1 MKEKYYDKLLNINTI
16 GNQNWKNTSTH
27 NHPYEPTL
35 YVALEELFED
45 YNLSKNDHI
54 VDFGCGMGR
63 LIFYINYYFK
73 SYVTGVEINERYYEE
88 ALINKINYVKKNKK
102 SEDKINF
109 ECNLAQQYEIST
121 LDNKFYF
128 FNPFSIQIFSKVI
141 DNILESYEENMR
153 DMDIIMYYPSAGYL
167 DFLDYKT
174 PFILNKEIYLKD
186 LYEKDD
192 REKFVRESH
201 FLVIWSLVPI

>member
-16 GNQNWKNTSTH
+16 GNQNWKKTLTH

-35 YVALEELFED
+35 YIALEELFEEYELSEDD
-45 YNLSKNDHI
+45 YI

-63 LIFYINYYFK
+63 LIFYINYHFK

-88 ALINKINYVKKNKK
+88 ALINKIRYISKNKN

-109 ECNLAQQYEIST
+109 QCNLAQQYEISN

-128 FNPFSIQIFSKVI
+128 FNPFSIQIFSKVV
-141 DNILESYEENMR
+141 DNILQSYEENMR
-153 DMDIIMYYPSAGYL
+153 DMDIIMYYPSTEYL
-167 DFLDYKT
+167 DFLDYRT
-174 PFILNKEIYLKD
+174 PFILNKEVNLED
-186 LYEKDD
+186 LYEKDP
-192 REKFVRESH
+192 REKFV
-201 FLVIWSLVPI
+201 IYSLKC

>member
-16 GNQNWKNTSTH
+16 GNQNWKNTFTH

-35 YVALEELFED
+35 YIALEELFED
-45 YNLSKNDHI
+45 YNLSKSDHI

-88 ALINKINYVKKNKK
+88 ALRNKINYVKKNKK
-102 SEDKINF
+102 SENKINF
-109 ECNLAQQYEIST
+109 ECNLAQQYEISI

-141 DNILESYEENMR
+141 DNILKSYEDNMR
-153 DMDIIMYYPSAGYL
+153 DMDIIMYYPSVEYL

-192 REKFVRESH
+192 KERFV
-201 FLVIWSLVPI
+201 IYSLN

>member
-35 YVALEELFED
+35 YIALEELFED
-45 YNLSKNDHI
+45 YNLSKDDYI

-153 DMDIIMYYPSAGYL
+153 EMDIIMYYPSAEYL

-192 REKFVRESH
+192 KEKFV
-201 FLVIWSLVPI
+201 IYSLKC

>member
-16 GNQNWKNTSTH
+16 GNQNWKSTSTH

-35 YVALEELFED
+35 YIALEELFENYKLKED
-45 YNLSKNDHI
+45 DHI

-63 LIFYINYYFK
+63 LIFYINYHFQ
-73 SYVTGVEINERYYEE
+73 SYAKGVEINERYYEE
-88 ALINKINYVKKNKK
+88 ALINKINYKKKNKK
-102 SEDKINF
+102 YMDKINF
-109 ECNLAQQYEIST
+109 YCDLAQQYKISY

-141 DNILESYEENMR
+141 DNILESYENNIR
-153 DMDIIMYYPSAGYL
+153 DMDIIMYYPSNEYL

-174 PFILNKEIYLKD
+174 PFTLNKEVNLTK
-186 LYEKDD
+186 LYEKDY
-192 REKFVRESH
+192 REKFV
-201 FLVIWSLVPI
+201 IYSLKC

>member
-35 YVALEELFED
+35 YIALEELFED
-45 YNLSKNDHI
+45 YNLSKDDHI

-153 DMDIIMYYPSAGYL
+153 DIDIIMYYPSRL
-167 DFLDYKT
+167 
-174 PFILNKEIYLKD
+174 
-186 LYEKDD
+186 
-192 REKFVRESH
+192 
-201 FLVIWSLVPI
+201 

>member
-35 YVALEELFED
+35 YVALEELFEN

-88 ALINKINYVKKNKK
+88 ALINKISYVKKNKK

-109 ECNLAQQYEIST
+109 ECNLAQQYEISI

-153 DMDIIMYYPSAGYL
+153 DMDIIMYYPTAEYL

-192 REKFVRESH
+192 REKFV
-201 FLVIWSLVPI
+201 IYSLNC

>member
-16 GNQNWKNTSTH
+16 GNQNWKNASIH

-35 YVALEELFED
+35 YMALEELFKN

-141 DNILESYEENMR
+141 NNILESYEENMR
-153 DMDIIMYYPSAGYL
+153 DMDVIMYYPSAEYL

-174 PFILNKEIYLKD
+174 PFILNKEVYLKD

-192 REKFVRESH
+192 KEKFV
-201 FLVIWSLVPI
+201 IYSLNC

>member
-16 GNQNWKNTSTH
+16 GNQNWNKTSTH

-35 YVALEELFED
+35 YVALEELFEN
-45 YNLSKNDHI
+45 YSLSKDDHI

-63 LIFYINYYFK
+63 LIFYINYHFQ

-88 ALINKINYVKKNKK
+88 ALINKINYVNKNRK

-109 ECNLAQQYEIST
+109 ECNLAQQYEISE

-141 DNILESYEENMR
+141 DNILESYENNMR
-153 DMDIIMYYPSAGYL
+153 DMDIIMYYPSVEYL

-192 REKFVRESH
+192 KEKFV
-201 FLVIWSLVPI
+201 IYSLKC

>member
-35 YVALEELFED
+35 YIALEELFEN
-45 YNLSKNDHI
+45 YNLSKDDHI

-141 DNILESYEENMR
+141 DNILESYEEDMR
-153 DMDIIMYYPSAGYL
+153 DMDIIMYYPSAEYL

-174 PFILNKEIYLKD
+174 PFILNNEIYLKD

-192 REKFVRESH
+192 KEKFV
-201 FLVIWSLVPI
+201 IYSLKC

>member
-35 YVALEELFED
+35 YIALEELFED
-45 YNLSKNDHI
+45 YNLSKDDYI

-153 DMDIIMYYPSAGYL
+153 DMDIIMYYPSAEYL

-192 REKFVRESH
+192 KEKFV
-201 FLVIWSLVPI
+201 IYSLKC

>member
-16 GNQNWKNTSTH
+16 GNQNWKSTSTH

-35 YVALEELFED
+35 YIALEELFENYKLRED
-45 YNLSKNDHI
+45 DHI

-63 LIFYINYYFK
+63 LIFYINYNFQ
-73 SYVTGVEINERYYEE
+73 SYAKGVEINERYYEE
-88 ALINKINYVKKNKK
+88 ALINKINYKKKNKK
-102 SEDKINF
+102 YMDKINF
-109 ECNLAQQYEIST
+109 YCDLAQQYKISY

-141 DNILESYEENMR
+141 DNILESYENNIR
-153 DMDIIMYYPSAGYL
+153 DMDIIMYYPSNEYL

-174 PFILNKEIYLKD
+174 PFTLNKEVNLTK
-186 LYEKDD
+186 LYEKDH
-192 REKFVRESH
+192 REKFV
-201 FLVIWSLVPI
+201 IYSLKC

>member
-16 GNQNWKNTSTH
+16 GNQNWNKTSTH

-35 YVALEELFED
+35 YVALEELFEN
-45 YNLSKNDHI
+45 YNLSKDDHI

-63 LIFYINYYFK
+63 LIFYINYNFQ

-88 ALINKINYVKKNKK
+88 ALINKINYVKKNRK

-109 ECNLAQQYEIST
+109 ECNLAQQYEILE

-141 DNILESYEENMR
+141 DNILESYENNMR
-153 DMDIIMYYPSAGYL
+153 DMDIIMYYPSVEYL

-192 REKFVRESH
+192 KEKFV
-201 FLVIWSLVPI
+201 IYSLKC

>member
-1 MKEKYYDKLLNINTI
+1 MKVKYYDKLLNINTI
-16 GNQNWKNTSTH
+16 GNQNWKNASIH

-35 YVALEELFED
+35 YMALEELFKN

-141 DNILESYEENMR
+141 NNILESYEENMR
-153 DMDIIMYYPSAGYL
+153 DMDVIMYYPSAEYL

-174 PFILNKEIYLKD
+174 PFILNKEVYLKD

-192 REKFVRESH
+192 KEKFV
-201 FLVIWSLVPI
+201 IYSLNC

>member
-16 GNQNWKNTSTH
+16 GNQNWNKTSTH

-35 YVALEELFED
+35 YVALEELFEN
-45 YNLSKNDHI
+45 YNLSKDDHI

-63 LIFYINYYFK
+63 LIFYINYNFQ

-88 ALINKINYVKKNKK
+88 ALINKINYVKKNRK

-109 ECNLAQQYEIST
+109 ECNLAQQYEISE

-141 DNILESYEENMR
+141 DNILESYENNMR
-153 DMDIIMYYPSAGYL
+153 DMDIIMYYPSVEYL

-192 REKFVRESH
+192 KEKFV
-201 FLVIWSLVPI
+201 IYSLKC

>member
-16 GNQNWKNTSTH
+16 GNQNWKNASIH

-35 YVALEELFED
+35 YMALEELFKN

-73 SYVTGVEINERYYEE
+73 SYVIGVEINERYYEE

-141 DNILESYEENMR
+141 NNILESYEENMR
-153 DMDIIMYYPSAGYL
+153 DMDVIMYYPSAEYL

-174 PFILNKEIYLKD
+174 PFILNKEVYLKD

-192 REKFVRESH
+192 KEKFV
-201 FLVIWSLVPI
+201 IYSLNC

>member
-16 GNQNWKNTSTH
+16 GNQNWKNASIH

-35 YVALEELFED
+35 YMALEELFKN

-73 SYVTGVEINERYYEE
+73 SYVTGVEINERYYEA

-141 DNILESYEENMR
+141 NNILESYEENMR
-153 DMDIIMYYPSAGYL
+153 DMDVIMYYPSAEYL

-174 PFILNKEIYLKD
+174 PFILNKEVYLKD

-192 REKFVRESH
+192 KEKFV
-201 FLVIWSLVPI
+201 IYSLNC

>member
-16 GNQNWKNTSTH
+16 GNQNWKQTSTH

-35 YVALEELFED
+35 YVALEELFEH
-45 YNLSKNDHI
+45 YSLSEKDHI

-63 LIFYINYYFK
+63 LIFYINHFFG

-88 ALINKINYVKKNKK
+88 ALINKFNYVNKNKK
-102 SEDKINF
+102 SESKINF
-109 ECNLAQQYEIST
+109 QCNLAQQYEISA

-141 DNILESYEENMR
+141 DNILLSYENNMR
-153 DMDIIMYYPSAGYL
+153 NMDIIMYYPSQEYL
-167 DFLDYKT
+167 EYLDYKT
-174 PFILNKEIYLKD
+174 PFCEEKEVTLKG
-186 LYEKDD
+186 LYKNDPK
-192 REKFVRESH
+192 EKFV
-201 FLVIWSLVPI
+201 IYSLKC

>member
-16 GNQNWKNTSTH
+16 GNQSWNNTATH

-35 YVALEELFED
+35 YLALEELFEN
-45 YNLSKNDHI
+45 YSLSKDDHI

-63 LIFYINYYFK
+63 LIFYINYNFN
-73 SYVTGVEINERYYEE
+73 SYVTGVEINDRYYEE
-88 ALINKINYVKKNKK
+88 ALINKISYINKTSK
-102 SEDKINF
+102 DKINF
-109 ECNLAQQYEIST
+109 ECNLAQQYEISD

-141 DNILESYEENMR
+141 DNILESYENNMR
-153 DMDIIMYYPSAGYL
+153 DMDIIMYYPSIEYI

-174 PFILNKEIYLKD
+174 PFILNKEIQLKY
-186 LYEKDD
+186 LYEKDPK
-192 REKFVRESH
+192 EKFV
-201 FLVIWSLVPI
+201 IYSLKC

>member
-35 YVALEELFED
+35 YIALEELFED
-45 YNLSKNDHI
+45 YNLSKDDYI

-128 FNPFSIQIFSKVI
+128 FNPFFYS
-141 DNILESYEENMR
+141 
-153 DMDIIMYYPSAGYL
+153 
-167 DFLDYKT
+167 DFFKSD
-174 PFILNKEIYLKD
+174 
-186 LYEKDD
+186 
-192 REKFVRESH
+192 
-201 FLVIWSLVPI
+201 

>member
-16 GNQNWKNTSTH
+16 GNQNWKNASIH

-35 YVALEELFED
+35 YMALEELFKN

-141 DNILESYEENMR
+141 NNILESYEENMR
-153 DMDIIMYYPSAGYL
+153 YMDVIMYYPSAEYL

-174 PFILNKEIYLKD
+174 PFILNKEVYLKD

-192 REKFVRESH
+192 KEKFV
-201 FLVIWSLVPI
+201 IYSLNC

>member
-16 GNQNWKNTSTH
+16 GNQNWKSTSTH

-35 YVALEELFED
+35 YIALEELFENYKLKED
-45 YNLSKNDHI
+45 DHI

-63 LIFYINYYFK
+63 LIFYINYHFQ
-73 SYVTGVEINERYYEE
+73 SYAKGVEINERYYEE
-88 ALINKINYVKKNKK
+88 ALINKINYKKKNKK
-102 SEDKINF
+102 YMDKINF
-109 ECNLAQQYEIST
+109 YCDLAQQYKISC

-141 DNILESYEENMR
+141 DNILESYENNIR
-153 DMDIIMYYPSAGYL
+153 DMDIIMYYPSNEYL

-174 PFILNKEIYLKD
+174 PFTLNKEVNLTK
-186 LYEKDD
+186 LYEKDH
-192 REKFVRESH
+192 REKFV
-201 FLVIWSLVPI
+201 IYSLKC

>member
-16 GNQNWKNTSTH
+16 GNQNWKSTSTH

-35 YVALEELFED
+35 YIALEELFENYKLKED
-45 YNLSKNDHI
+45 DHV

-63 LIFYINYYFK
+63 LIFYINYHFQ
-73 SYVTGVEINERYYEE
+73 SYAKGVEINERYYEE
-88 ALINKINYVKKNKK
+88 ALINKINYKKKNKK
-102 SEDKINF
+102 YMDKINF
-109 ECNLAQQYEIST
+109 YCDLAQQYKISY

-141 DNILESYEENMR
+141 DNILESYENNIR
-153 DMDIIMYYPSAGYL
+153 DMDIIMYYPSNEYL

-174 PFILNKEIYLKD
+174 PFTLNKEVNLTK
-186 LYEKDD
+186 LYEKDH
-192 REKFVRESH
+192 REKFV
-201 FLVIWSLVPI
+201 IYSLKC

>member
-16 GNQNWKNTSTH
+16 GNQNWKSTSTH

-35 YVALEELFED
+35 YIALEELFED
-45 YNLSKNDHI
+45 YNLSKDDYI

-153 DMDIIMYYPSAGYL
+153 EMDIIMYYPSAEYL

-192 REKFVRESH
+192 REKFV
-201 FLVIWSLVPI
+201 IYSLNC

>member
-35 YVALEELFED
+35 YVALEELFEN
-45 YNLSKNDHI
+45 YNLNKNDHI

-153 DMDIIMYYPSAGYL
+153 EMDIIMYYPSAEYL

-192 REKFVRESH
+192 REKFV
-201 FLVIWSLVPI
+201 IYSLNC

>member
-16 GNQNWKNTSTH
+16 GNQNWKSTSTH

-35 YVALEELFED
+35 YIALEELFED
-45 YNLSKNDHI
+45 YNLSKDDHI

-153 DMDIIMYYPSAGYL
+153 DIDIIMYYPSAEYL

-192 REKFVRESH
+192 KERFV
-201 FLVIWSLVPI
+201 IYSLKC